1 MAEQVHK
8 QWLRWAGELRRL
20 RDMSGM
26 TQAQLARQTKIS
38 RQAISK
44 YEKATRKPTR
54 NSATILDEALSTGG
68 VLYQLWRET
77 RGTVEGPPEWRD
89 FLAVEREATEIREW
103 QPLLIPGLLQCE
115 SYARWI
121 FTRLGAVVDDPERA
135 VADRVGRLAQL
146 RPGAMVRAVVDE
158 VVLRRVCGTHEV
170 MPSQLDHLL
179 ALAETG
185 RVLLM
190 VLPMHA
196 PWRPVSTG
204 SFRIMTLTDG
214 RQIVH
219 ASYEGGYVVKALPT
233 EVNEFASR
241 FGDYQA
247 EALPPSESVT
257 CIRKL
262 RDEFQ

>member
-1 MAEQVHK
+1 MTERVYK
-8 QWLRWAGELRRL
+8 QWLRWAGELRRQ
-20 RDMSGM
+20 REMAGK
-26 TQAQLARQTKIS
+26 TQAQLGRAAKIS

-44 YEKATRKPTR
+44 YEKGTRKPTLDT
-54 NSATILDEALSTGG
+54 SVLLDEILSTGG
-68 VLYQLWRET
+68 ALHQLWRET
-77 RGTVEGPPEWRD
+77 RGATEGPPEWRD

-103 QPLLIPGLLQCE
+103 EPLLVPGLLQCE

-121 FTRLGAVVDDPERA
+121 FTRPGTIVDDPDRA

-146 RPGAMVRAVVDE
+146 RPGTTVRAVVDE
-158 VVLRRVCGTHEV
+158 VVLRRVCGSPDV
-170 MPSQLDHLL
+170 LPSQLDHLL

-185 RVLLM
+185 RILLM
-190 VLPMHA
+190 VLPMYA

-214 RQIVH
+214 RQVAH

-233 EVNEFASR
+233 EVNEFASQ
-241 FGDYQA
+241 FGDLQA
-247 EALPPSESVT
+247 ESLPPSESIA